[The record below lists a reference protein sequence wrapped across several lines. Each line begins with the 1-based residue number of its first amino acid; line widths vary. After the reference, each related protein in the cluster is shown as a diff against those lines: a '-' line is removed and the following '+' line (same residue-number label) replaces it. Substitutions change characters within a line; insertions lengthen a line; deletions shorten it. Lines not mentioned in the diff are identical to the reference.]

1 MQMIDD
7 IKAKFRNGQQAE
19 ALQDCEQLC
28 RSQPANL
35 ALKKLFATMHGLAGN
50 YQASAQ
56 VLREVLAVEG
66 NDADALFNL
75 AVCEREQR
83 NFAAAQDCYALYTR
97 KFPKQW
103 EGWANLAECQFQLRE
118 LQAALQSADAALKLN
133 PAAAPAW
140 LARGDTLHG
149 LKQYDEALKSYRKA
163 NVGGKNA
170 VAWTRQ
176 GDVLN
181 ELNRHQE
188 AVDCFAKALQLAPE
202 LLPARVGRAD
212 ALNCLGRIDEAVVDY
227 KAVLAAKP
235 DHEDVLKK
243 ISVCLVNRQRGA
255 EAIQLCRQALAVN
268 PSLLTAKLGLSWL
281 IDKIVPNWHVPMM
294 NEFERNNAYYL
305 GMQAAVAPGQLVFEI
320 GAGSGLLSMMAAKLG
335 AQRVVTCEGAPLIA
349 DMAREIVATNGY
361 RETISV
367 LAKPSFA
374 VELGP
379 DLPEKA
385 DILVHEI
392 FSSGLI
398 EEHVLPAMEDAK
410 QRLLKPGAR
419 IIPGAASIM
428 VALVGGDDLGRYL
441 HVKDPFGFDIRQF
454 NAITPKKLPLFR
466 QDLQLE
472 LLSDDVE
479 AFRFD
484 FVNDAQYPAEQK
496 VLEITATHAG
506 LCYGVIQW
514 IGLEMDSQT
523 HYQNHP
529 AAKRAVSGWQHLV
542 YRFDEPVQLTP
553 GQRLRIFAGHDR
565 ATPWFDLA
573 AD

>member
-1 MQMIDD
+1 MQMIEE
-7 IKAKFRNGQQAE
+7 IKAKFRNGNQAE
-19 ALQDCEQLC
+19 ALQECEQLC
-28 RSQPANL
+28 RSQPANV

-50 YQASAQ
+50 YQASAG
-56 VLREVLAVEG
+56 VLREILAAHG
-66 NDADALFNL
+66 DDADAIFNL

-103 EGWANLAECQFQLRE
+103 EGWANLAECQFQLGE
-118 LQAALQSADAALKLN
+118 LQASLKSADVALKLN

-149 LKQYDEALKSYRKA
+149 LKQIDEAMKSYRKA
-163 NVGGKNA
+163 NVGGKNV
-170 VAWTRQ
+170 VAWTKQ
-176 GDVLN
+176 GVILN

-188 AVDCFAKALQLAPE
+188 AIDCFGKALQLAPE
-202 LLPARVGRAD
+202 LLAARTGRAD
-212 ALNCLGRIDEAVVDY
+212 ALNCLGRSDEAIDDY

-235 DHEDVLKK
+235 DEEEVLKK
-243 ISVCLVNRQRGA
+243 ISVCLVGRQRGA
-255 EAIQLCRQALAVN
+255 EAIQLCRNALAVN
-268 PSLLTAKLGLSWL
+268 PSLLTAKLGMSWL

-294 NEFERNNAYYL
+294 NEFERNNAYFL
-305 GMQAAVAPGQLVFEI
+305 GMQAAVTPGQLVFEI

-335 AQRVVTCEGAPLIA
+335 AQQVVTCEGAPLIA
-349 DMAREIVATNGY
+349 DMARQIVATNGY
-361 RETISV
+361 QDTISV
-367 LAKPSFA
+367 LAKPSFE
-374 VELGP
+374 VMLGS
-379 DLPEKA
+379 DLPEQA

-428 VALVGGDDLGRYL
+428 VALVGGDDLGRVL
-441 HVKDPFGFDIRQF
+441 HVKDPFGFDLRQF
-454 NAITPKKLPLFR
+454 NAITPKKLPMFR
-466 QDLQLE
+466 EDIELE
-472 LLSDDVE
+472 LLSDDVA

-484 FVNDAQYPAEQK
+484 FVNDSQYPAEQK
-496 VLEITATHAG
+496 TLELTATGAG

-523 HYQNHP
+523 NYQNHP
-529 AAKRAVSGWQHLV
+529 SVKRAVSGWQHLV
-542 YRFDEPVQLTP
+542 YRFDEPIQLTP
-553 GQRLRIFAGHDR
+553 GQRVRIFAAHDR